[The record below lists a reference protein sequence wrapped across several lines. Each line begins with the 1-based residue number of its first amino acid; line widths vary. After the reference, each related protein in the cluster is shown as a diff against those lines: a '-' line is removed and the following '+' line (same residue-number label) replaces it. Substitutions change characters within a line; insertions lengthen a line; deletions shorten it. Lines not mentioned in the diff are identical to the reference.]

1 MDLVIF
7 DCDGVLVDSEIVSF
21 KVEAEMFAEIGV
33 GLTARDLLTRF
44 LGTSSASMF
53 AAIERENGIKLPPDF
68 AERAAR
74 RTLEAF
80 DRKLRPTS
88 GIAGLLADLPDRKCV
103 ASSSEPPRI
112 RHALTLAGILQHFE
126 PHIFSATQVK
136 RGKPA
141 PDLFLLAAESMS
153 VPPARC
159 LVIED
164 SVAGVTAARAAGMT
178 VLGFTGGSHCLD
190 GHGEKLRQAGAAE
203 VLASTPELARFLE
216 GAPVQESSRLTR
228 ISTSR
233 ST

>member
-1 MDLVIF
+1 MDLIIF

-21 KVEAEMFAEIGV
+21 EAEAEVFGEV
-33 GLTARDLLTRF
+33 GIALTAEDLLGRF

-53 AAIERENGIKLPPDF
+53 AIIEQENSIMLPPDF

-74 RTLEAF
+74 RILEAF
-80 DRKLRPTS
+80 DRRLRPIP
-88 GIAGLLADLPDRKCV
+88 GIADLLADLPTRKCV

-112 RHALTLAGILQHFE
+112 RHSLSLAGILHHFE

-141 PDLFLLAAESMS
+141 PDLFLLAAESMG
-153 VPPARC
+153 VPPERC

-164 SVAGVTAARAAGMT
+164 SVAGVMAARAAGMT

-190 GHGEKLRQAGAAE
+190 GHADKLRIAGAQE
-203 VLASTPELARFLE
+203 VFESMGEVASRLAR
-216 GAPVQESSRLTR
+216 
-228 ISTSR
+228 R
-233 ST
+233 S

>member
-1 MDLVIF
+1 MDLIIF

-21 KVEAEMFAEIGV
+21 EAEADILAEIGIP
-33 GLTARDLLTRF
+33 LTTRDLLARF

-53 AAIERENGIKLPPDF
+53 ATIERETGIKLPADF
-68 AERAAR
+68 AERAAQ

-80 DRKLRPTS
+80 DQKLRPIP
-88 GIAGLLADLPDRKCV
+88 GIAELLANLPSRKCV

-112 RHALTLAGILQHFE
+112 RHSLTLAGILQHFD

-141 PDLFLLAAESMS
+141 PDLFLFAAASMGT
-153 VPPARC
+153 PPERC

-164 SVAGVTAARAAGMT
+164 SVAGVTAARAAGMA

-190 GHGEKLRQAGAAE
+190 GDADKLRGAGAGD
-203 VLASTPELARFLE
+203 VFASMTEIGRRL
-216 GAPVQESSRLTR
+216 VQAL
-228 ISTSR
+228 
-233 ST
+233 

>member
-1 MDLVIF
+1 MDLIIF

-21 KVEAEMFAEIGV
+21 EAEAEMFAEIGI
-33 GLTARDLLTRF
+33 GLTAHDLLTRF

-53 AAIERENGIKLPPDF
+53 AAIEQENGIKLPPAF
-68 AERAAR
+68 AEQAAR

-80 DRKLRPTS
+80 DRKLKPIP
-88 GIAGLLADLPDRKCV
+88 GVAELLANLPDRKCV

-112 RHALTLAGILQHFE
+112 RHSLSLAGILHHFE

-153 VPPARC
+153 VAPARC

-164 SVAGVTAARAAGMT
+164 SVAGVTAARAAGMA
-178 VLGFTGGSHCLD
+178 VLGFTGGSHCLA
-190 GHGEKLRQAGAAE
+190 GHDENLRTAGAQE
-203 VLASTPELARFLE
+203 VFESMGAVASRLAR
-216 GAPVQESSRLTR
+216 
-228 ISTSR
+228 R
-233 ST
+233 S

>member
-1 MDLVIF
+1 MDLIIF

-21 KVEAEMFAEIGV
+21 KVEAEMFAEIGIR
-33 GLTARDLLTRF
+33 LSAHDLLTRF

-53 AAIERENGIKLPPDF
+53 AIIGRENDIKLPPDF

-74 RTLEAF
+74 RTLEVF
-80 DRKLRPTS
+80 DRELKPIP
-88 GIAGLLADLPDRKCV
+88 GIAELLADLPARKCV

-112 RHALTLAGILQHFE
+112 RHSLSLAGILQHFE
-126 PHIFSATQVK
+126 PHIFSATQVNH
-136 RGKPA
+136 GKPA
-141 PDLFLLAAESMS
+141 PDLFLLAAERMG

-190 GHGEKLRQAGAAE
+190 GHAEKLEAAGASDVFGSCRE
-203 VLASTPELARFLE
+203 LASYLVAQ
-216 GAPVQESSRLTR
+216 PVAV
-228 ISTSR
+228 
-233 ST
+233 